1 MSGPVSRTAGRR
13 EPQVTVALGGALM
26 MQAVAGL
33 VWAGAAAERLEQLE
47 HRVDASEEL
56 RVRTARL
63 EEQSAHIRATVVRIE
78 DKIDARGP
86 R

>member
-1 MSGPVSRTAGRR
+1 MSGR
-13 EPQVTVALGGALM
+13 EPQLSIALGGALVV
-26 MQAVAGL
+26 QAIAGL

-47 HRVDASEEL
+47 RRVDASQEL

-63 EEQSAHIRATVVRIE
+63 EEQAIHIRQTVVRIE
-78 DKIDARGP
+78 DKIDARGERGP

>member
-1 MSGPVSRTAGRR
+1 MSGS
-13 EPQVTVALGGALM
+13 EPRVTIALGGALV

-47 HRVDASEEL
+47 RRVDASAEL

-78 DKIDARGP
+78 NKIDAGHGR
-86 R
+86 

>member
-1 MSGPVSRTAGRR
+1 MTN
-13 EPQVTVALGGALM
+13 EPKVTIALGGAIV

-33 VWAGAAAERLEQLE
+33 IWAGAAAERLEQLE
-47 HRVDASEEL
+47 RRVDASAEL

-78 DKIDARGP
+78 TKLDARVTP
-86 R
+86 

>member
-1 MSGPVSRTAGRR
+1 MTS
-13 EPQVTVALGGALM
+13 EPKVTIALGGAIV

-33 VWAGAAAERLEQLE
+33 IWAGAAAERLEQLE
-47 HRVDASEEL
+47 RRVDASAEL

-78 DKIDARGP
+78 TKLDARVTP
-86 R
+86 

>member
-1 MSGPVSRTAGRR
+1 MSAR
-13 EPQVTVALGGALM
+13 EPRVAIALGGAIV

-47 HRVDASEEL
+47 RRVVSSEEL

-63 EEQSAHIRATVVRIE
+63 EEQTIHIRETVVRIE
-78 DKIDARGP
+78 SKIDDARGP
-86 R
+86 Q

>member
-1 MSGPVSRTAGRR
+1 MSVR
-13 EPQVTVALGGALM
+13 EPRVTAVLSGAM
-26 MQAVAGL
+26 VMQAVAGL

-47 HRVDASEEL
+47 RRVDASAEL

-78 DKIDARGP
+78 DKIDARGG